1 MDGRSYSPT
10 RIAVSAILVVASAML
25 LVAAALAGPARNAA
39 ASGPASAGKVGGT
52 LRVNLSTTD
61 VQYTDPSLEY
71 ESTGWQIEYATAL
84 KLLNWRETKATLFPE
99 AATSFPLVSAG
110 GRRYTFHIRPGQRL
124 SNGEKVTAANF
135 KYAFQRANNP
145 KMNSPAAAFIADV
158 TSVTTKGKYTL
169 VINMKRPRP
178 DFASIVSMPFF
189 QAISLKTPID
199 PNGVKLPPSGGPYYI
214 SARDIGR
221 TIVLSRNKYYKGNR
235 PHNPNLISIQV
246 NTNLDTSLLQV
257 RSNQRDYDMFGVPPT
272 AHVQLHNQYPK
283 QYHVKPGVI
292 TDFLTM
298 NTTYGS
304 KGEGIKNKSCFNG
317 YNGPGVH
324 TRQAVNYLVNR
335 PAALAQRG
343 AFAGT
348 PTNQILPPTMPG
360 FHNWRKQLGYPTGK
374 PNLTKARS
382 LKPKKCNIV
391 FYGATSPTS
400 IGIMQLVKNDLS
412 KVGIN
417 ADIKTFP
424 FAVRISKEGHRGE
437 PYDLDLQAWGADYPD
452 PVDFVDILLD
462 GHNIQAEN
470 NNNNAYFNNPTFNK
484 RMQSAGRISNLSKRY
499 QAWSLIDRDVMKT
512 QAPLAPLFFRTVRE
526 FTSKRVGC
534 YSYQPI
540 YAVMNFNAVC
550 IK

>member
-1 MDGRSYSPT
+1 MDGRSHSPA
-10 RIAVSAILVVASAML
+10 RILVSAILVVAGTL
-25 LVAAALAGPARNAA
+25 LLLAAVLARPARSAPA
-39 ASGPASAGKVGGT
+39 GSASGAAKVGGT

-71 ESTGWQIEYATAL
+71 EATGWQIEYATAL
-84 KLLNWRETKATLFPE
+84 KLLNWKETKAQLVNE
-99 AATSFPLVSAG
+99 AASRFTVAPNG
-110 GRRYTFHIRPGQRL
+110 KRYTFVIRPGLRL
-124 SNGEKVTAANF
+124 SNGEKVTARNF
-135 KYAFQRANNP
+135 QYAFQRAANP
-145 KMNSPAAAFIADV
+145 RMNSPAAAFLSDLG
-158 TSVTTKGKYTL
+158 SVRTVGKYTL
-169 VINMKRPRP
+169 VISLKTARP

-199 PNGVKLPPSGGPYYI
+199 PNGVKTPPSGGPYYI
-214 SARDIGR
+214 SARDVGR
-221 TIVLSRNKYYKGNR
+221 SIVLSRNKYYKGNR
-235 PHNPNLISIQV
+235 PHNPNLISISV

-257 RSNQRDYDMFGVPPT
+257 ESNSRDYDMFGVPPT
-272 AHVQLHNQYPK
+272 AHVHLHNAFPK

-304 KGEGIKNKSCFNG
+304 KGEGIKNHSCFNG
-317 YNGPGVH
+317 NSGVGVR
-324 TRQAVNYLVNR
+324 TRQAVNWAVNR

-360 FHNWRKQLGYPTGK
+360 FKNWRKQLGYPTSK
-374 PNLTKARS
+374 PNVAKARS

-391 FYGATSPTS
+391 MYAATSPTS
-400 IGIMQLVKNDLS
+400 IAIAQLVKNDVQKL
-412 KVGIN
+412 GITT
-417 ADIKTFP
+417 DIKTFP
-424 FAVRISKEGHRGE
+424 FAVRIAKEGHRGE

-452 PVDFVDILLD
+452 PVDFIDILLD
-462 GHNIQAEN
+462 GRNIQAEN
-470 NNNNAYFNNPTFNK
+470 NNNNAYFNNAAFNK
-484 RMQSAGRISNLSKRY
+484 RMDAAGRISNLPKRY
-499 QAWSLIDRDVMKT
+499 AAWALIDRDVMKT

-550 IK
+550 LK